1 MIERRINMSG
11 LLNFYDCCNKLGG
24 LKITEIYSVTDLKV
38 STKDTIKKSEVK
50 VLTELYY
57 L

>member
-1 MIERRINMSG
+1 MAGVLI
-11 LLNFYDCCNKLGG
+11 FYDCCNKLGG

-38 STKDTIKKSEVK
+38 STKDTIKKSEVN